1 MMNSLNAFDYSKVIK
16 YSPKEY
22 VDLRINGGNLNKAQN
37 IIFSLN
43 KTSIKDELRA
53 SEIFNSI
60 LSAMSNQY
68 AYKIKIL
75 IGTDIIGRKQRCD
88 IRLTEENQKK
98 YSKIKAEFKLNG
110 DDDEELFNIIVK
122 IFCDEYEMKQYE
134 K

>member
-1 MMNSLNAFDYSKVIK
+1 MNGLNAFDYSKVIK

-22 VDLRINGGNLNKAQN
+22 VDLRINWGNLNKAQN
-37 IIFSLN
+37 IIFSLS

-53 SEIFNSI
+53 SEIFNSV

-75 IGTDIIGRKQRCD
+75 IATDIIGRKQRCD

-122 IFCDEYEMKQYE
+122 IFCDEYEMKQYG